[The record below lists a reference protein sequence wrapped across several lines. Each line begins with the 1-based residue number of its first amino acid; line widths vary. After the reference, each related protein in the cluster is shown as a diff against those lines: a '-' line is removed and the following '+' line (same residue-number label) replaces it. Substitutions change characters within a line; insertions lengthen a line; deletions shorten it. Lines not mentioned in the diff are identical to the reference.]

1 MVLTNESIEKRLA
14 EAHLKIINAMEDNKI
29 SPLLA
34 TFGYDEVRFGEGLQ
48 LYDTAYSLH
57 QVQKK
62 EYGDQFMST
71 EEFQRKW
78 EGVNRTYMH
87 QLTIGRVALKEYP
100 ALLKLTGIMGE
111 RKASYFGWLCQ
122 TRQFYAKSLE
132 NRQVCDM
139 LAKFGVTE
147 EMMTAAQQEVEAVE
161 NLRNIQS
168 RETGDAQEATAKR
181 DLALDA
187 LEAWV
192 ADLVAVA
199 RVALV
204 DSPQLLEK
212 LGITVSP

>member
-14 EAHLKIINAMEDNKI
+14 DAHLKIINAKEDNKI
-29 SPLLA
+29 FPLLA
-34 TFGYDEVRFGEGLQ
+34 PFGYDEVRFGEGLQ

-57 QVQKK
+57 QLQKK
-62 EYGDQFMST
+62 EYGDQFMAT
-71 EEFQRKW
+71 EEFQKEWDR
-78 EGVNRTYMH
+78 VNRTYMQ
-87 QLTIGRVALKEYP
+87 QLRIGRVVLKEYP
-100 ALLKLTGIMGE
+100 SLLKLTGILGE

-122 TRQFYAKSLE
+122 ARQFYAKSLE
-132 NRQVCDM
+132 NQQVCDL
-139 LAKFGVTE
+139 LANFGVTT

-161 NLRNIQS
+161 NLRSMKS

-199 RVALV
+199 RVALA

-212 LGITVSP
+212 LDITVSP